1 MHQVP
6 WVALVIG
13 KFLCNSNVSVEI
25 LDQNLEIAI
34 QLEERKAGLPTT

>member
-6 WVALVIG
+6 GLALVIR
-13 KFLCNSNVSVEI
+13 KFLCNSNISVEI

-34 QLEERKAGLPTT
+34 QLEKRKPGLIRK